1 MLEFND
7 YEIGDIVISNNPF
20 KAYTIPQV
28 LLPKKRAVD
37 VDVIRKIYG
46 YSSTKENIQF
56 TRDVY
61 ILSFMLAGMNVAD
74 MFNCRIKDNHIEYER
89 QKTKGRRK
97 DQAFIS
103 VYVHPLAMNII
114 QKYDDGTGRT
124 IFDAVGK
131 YGDSRN
137 VTKAVHRGLKKICT
151 DLGIDYIQFYSARHS
166 FATIARN
173 ECGFGK
179 DDIAVCLN
187 HSSRQSVTD
196 SYIKEDYS
204 VIERVVRKVI
214 GFTFD
219 INSL

>member
-1 MLEFND
+1 
-7 YEIGDIVISNNPF
+7 
-20 KAYTIPQV
+20 
-28 LLPKKRAVD
+28 
-37 VDVIRKIYG
+37 
-46 YSSTKENIQF
+46 
-56 TRDVY
+56 
-61 ILSFMLAGMNVAD
+61 MLAGMNVAD
-74 MFNCRIKDNHIEYER
+74 MFNCEIKNGHVEYER

-103 VYVHPLAMNII
+103 VYVHPLAMDII
-114 QKYDDGTGRT
+114 QKYDNGTGKN

-131 YGDSRN
+131 YGDARN
-137 VTKAVHRGLKKICT
+137 VTKAVHRGLKKICA
-151 DLGIDYIQFYSARHS
+151 DLGIDYVQFYSARHS

-204 VIERVVRKVI
+204 IIEKVVRKVI
-214 GFTFD
+214 GFVFD
-219 INSL
+219 EKE